1 MSSMVE
7 PRFLRLL
14 LGDNGITIRPCR
26 WDVGMV
32 QADALG
38 VDRTQTLVA
47 LNALEAALQPS
58 SCVKRSGFV
67 DRLIQ
72 F

>member
-38 VDRTQTLVA
+38 VDRTKTLVA
-47 LNALEAALQPS
+47 LNALEAALPAQLVREEEWLLS
-58 SCVKRSGFV
+58 
-67 DRLIQ
+67 LIHI
-72 F
+72 

>member
-1 MSSMVE
+1 MVE

-32 QADALG
+32 QADACLLYTS
-38 VDRTQTLVA
+38 D
-47 LNALEAALQPS
+47 AA
-58 SCVKRSGFV
+58 
-67 DRLIQ
+67 DE
-72 F
+72 